1 MTSLVLVF
9 SGPDTANHLVAG
21 VPAAARAAR
30 EIALA
35 SCDPKAVTHCVI
47 AVPGGWTPSAR
58 CDAELRRLA
67 PDLAWTI
74 ADTRQ
79 MGLLPDTLYLR
90 GEALPPARD
99 IVAAVIDPVAQPR
112 SIGRNL
118 SDLANG
124 SDGGVR
130 AKPLADLDRASAAI
144 LRATGKP
151 SDGIVSRTIN
161 RPISRAISR
170 VLLRIPGI
178 TPFHATLGTMALGIA
193 MAASLFLGG
202 GTGLI
207 WGAILFQAA
216 SIFDGVDGEIAR
228 ATFRTSAAGAM
239 LDSVTDAATNL
250 AFIAGL
256 AINLWMRGQDTAAA
270 AGAIGL
276 AMLAIGLFL
285 IGQRARAKG
294 GPFTFDAVKNHF
306 RATPSRLMQVLTWI
320 TMRDFFAAAGA
331 VAILLGFAPQALI
344 TFAIAATGWL
354 AVTVSVLLRARLR
367 PI

>member
-35 SCDPKAVTHCVI
+35 SRDLNAVEQCVI
-47 AVPGGWTPSAR
+47 SVSGGWKPDAR
-58 CDAELRRLA
+58 CDAELRRLT

-74 ADTRQ
+74 ADTKQ
-79 MGLLPDTLYLR
+79 IGLLPDTLYLR

-99 IVAAVIDPVAQPR
+99 IITAVDNPTAQLR
-112 SIGRNL
+112 GIGRNP
-118 SDLANG
+118 SDLANPTR
-124 SDGGVR
+124 DNAR
-130 AKPLADLDRASAAI
+130 NPLGELEKASAAI
-144 LRATGKP
+144 LLATGKP

-178 TPFHATLGTMALGIA
+178 TPFHATLGTAALGIA
-193 MAASLFLGG
+193 MTASLFLGG
-202 GTGLI
+202 ATGLI

-256 AINLWMRGQDTAAA
+256 TINLWIRGQVAAAA
-270 AGAIGL
+270 AGATGL

-285 IGQRARAKG
+285 IGQRARATG

-306 RATPSRLMQVLTWI
+306 GAKPSRLMQILTWV

-331 VAILLGFAPQALI
+331 VAILLGFASQALI
-344 TFAIAATGWL
+344 TFAIVATGWL
-354 AVTVSVLLRARLR
+354 AVTFSVLLRARLR